1 MSASQDITRTTLAVL
16 FIAALA
22 AGSFWILHPFLSAI
36 LWAAIIVAATWSVM
50 LRVQAWCGG
59 RRWVSVTVMTA
70 ALLLVFFLPFS
81 IAVLSIFERA
91 DEIVAWVRSLSTFSI
106 SQPPEWVARI
116 PLIGAHIDHRWRELS
131 TLQPEV
137 LSSQLTPYVKK
148 IVTWF
153 MAKAGNAGI
162 LLLNFLFT
170 VIIAAILYAN
180 GEKAAQGMRLVAS
193 RLAGR
198 MGDEAVVLAGQAVK
212 GVALGVV
219 LTALVQSVL
228 GGIGLAA
235 AGIPATVIL
244 TGIMFLL
251 CVAQLGPFL
260 VLIPSV
266 IWLYW
271 SGQTFWGTAL
281 LVWSIP
287 VLILD
292 NIMRPILIKKGA
304 DLPLV
309 LIFAGVIGGL
319 IAFGVVGLF
328 IGPVL
333 LAVTYTL
340 LQSWVAAGSTEA
352 ARSTSFSE

>member
-1 MSASQDITRTTLAVL
+1 MSASPDITRTTLAVL
-16 FIAALA
+16 FIAVLA

-36 LWAAIIVAATWSVM
+36 LWAAIIVVATWTVM

-59 RRWVSVTVMTA
+59 RRWVAVTVMTA
-70 ALLLVFFLPFS
+70 ALLLVFFLPFT
-81 IAVLSIFERA
+81 IAELSIFERA

-106 SQPPEWVARI
+106 AQPPEWVARI

-153 MAKAGNAGI
+153 MAKAGNVGI

-170 VIIAAILYAN
+170 VIIAAILYTN
-180 GEKAAQGMRLVAS
+180 GEKAAQGMRLVAN

-228 GGIGLAA
+228 GGIGLAV

-271 SGQTFWGTAL
+271 SGQPFWGTAL
-281 LVWSIP
+281 LAWSIP

-340 LQSWVAAGSTEA
+340 LQSWVSAGRIEV
-352 ARSTSFSE
+352 ARNT

>member
-1 MSASQDITRTTLAVL
+1 VL
-16 FIAALA
+16 FIAVLA

-36 LWAAIIVAATWSVM
+36 LWAAIIVVATWTVM

-59 RRWVSVTVMTA
+59 RRWVAVTVMTA
-70 ALLLVFFLPFS
+70 ALLLVFFLPFT

-106 SQPPEWVARI
+106 AQPPEWVARI

-153 MAKAGNAGI
+153 MAKAGNVGI

-170 VIIAAILYAN
+170 VIIAAILYTN
-180 GEKAAQGMRLVAS
+180 GEKAAQGMRLVAN

-228 GGIGLAA
+228 GGIGLAV

-271 SGQTFWGTAL
+271 SGQPFWGTAL
-281 LVWSIP
+281 LAWSIP

-340 LQSWVAAGSTEA
+340 LQSWVSAGRIEV
-352 ARSTSFSE
+352 ARNT